1 MDERSDVRH
10 SVDDCASAGSLPD
23 VGPAAADD
31 AVNAGPATCA
41 DEARPEEVNDK
52 LVELRNKRDERKQV
66 RKEVQKELRNC
77 QRRRQRLK
85 RNARQLS
92 NADLVEVLQLREAL
106 AKERSAA
113 KPSAPAAGAAKP
125 DPTKLPV
132 AGSTA
137 A

>member
-1 MDERSDVRH
+1 MEERSDSHH
-10 SVDDCASAGSLPD
+10 SVDDCASAGSRPD

-31 AVNAGPATCA
+31 AVNAAPATSA

-52 LVELRNKRDERKQV
+52 LTELRNKRGELKKV
-66 RKEVQKELRNC
+66 RKDVQKELRNC

-92 NADLVEVLQLREAL
+92 NADLLEVLELREAL

-113 KPSAPAAGAAKP
+113 KPGAPAAGVATS
-125 DPTKLPV
+125 DPAKLPV

>member
-1 MDERSDVRH
+1 MN
-10 SVDDCASAGSLPD
+10 AA
-23 VGPAAADD
+23 PA
-31 AVNAGPATCA
+31 NSA

-52 LVELRNKRDERKQV
+52 LTELRNKRDALSKV

-92 NADLVEVLQLREAL
+92 NADLLEVLQLREAL

-113 KPSAPAAGAAKP
+113 KPGAPAAGAATS